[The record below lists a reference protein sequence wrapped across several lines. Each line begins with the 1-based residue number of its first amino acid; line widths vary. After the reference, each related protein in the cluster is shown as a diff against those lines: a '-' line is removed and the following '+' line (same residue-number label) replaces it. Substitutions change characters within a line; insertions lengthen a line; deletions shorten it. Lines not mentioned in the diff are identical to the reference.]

1 MVLSLAVA
9 WVVVRSAFRNRFFF
23 DSLTFLPHAIPGVVI
38 AISLIFLYLSPP
50 FNSLNLYGTIWIM
63 VLGLSA
69 SYIAF
74 GSRTMNAAVTQL
86 HIELEEAGKVSGAHW
101 GTVMR
106 RIIFPLL
113 LPAFISGWIWVASH
127 SFRSFS
133 IPLMLQSKESI
144 VLSVIMWD
152 LWNEGKA
159 GPTAALGIL
168 LIVALV
174 ILTVTGRWLVT
185 RLSHQAVS

>member
-1 MVLSLAVA
+1 M
-9 WVVVRSAFRNRFFF
+9 
-23 DSLTFLPHAIPGVVI
+23 
-38 AISLIFLYLSPP
+38 
-50 FNSLNLYGTIWIM
+50 
-63 VLGLSA
+63 LGLSA

-86 HIELEEAGKVSGAHW
+86 HSELEEAGKVSGAKW
-101 GTVMR
+101 ATVMR

-127 SFRSFS
+127 SLRSCAV
-133 IPLMLQSKESI
+133 PLMLQTRESI

-168 LIVALV
+168 FIIALA
-174 ILTVTGRWLVT
+174 ILTVGGRALVS
-185 RLSHQAVS
+185 RLSRQQAA